1 MKARTASGLALVIRA
16 WITSV
21 KKMVVKP
28 LARRVARSARAL
40 LPFLTCQSRINK
52 RFHYA
57 NFDLNMIQ
65 I

>member
-1 MKARTASGLALVIRA
+1 
-16 WITSV
+16 
-21 KKMVVKP
+21 MVVKP

-57 NFDLNMIQ
+57 NFD
-65 I
+65 